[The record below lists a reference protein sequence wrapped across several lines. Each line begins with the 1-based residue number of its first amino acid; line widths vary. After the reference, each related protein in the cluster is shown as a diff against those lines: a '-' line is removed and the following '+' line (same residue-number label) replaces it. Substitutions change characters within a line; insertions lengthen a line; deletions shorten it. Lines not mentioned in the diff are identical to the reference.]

1 MNTKTCNP
9 EQHMKL
15 ITKRIVLGS
24 DIGIHGNLFGGTLM
38 SWMDEA
44 AAAFATEYC
53 FTPNMVTVR
62 VGEMLFKKPL
72 KAGHHV
78 RIYGQVL
85 SLGNTSIT
93 LSLEARKYSL
103 YSAEETLVCSTN
115 TTFVRI
121 DDDGTP
127 TAISDAVKNKYAQ
140 EQGVKGITSNEYGTR
155 NKEGMV
161 REEIGV

>member
-1 MNTKTCNP
+1 
-9 EQHMKL
+9 MKL
-15 ITKRIVLGS
+15 ITKRIVLAS

-38 SWMDEA
+38 VWLDEA

-53 FTPNMVTVR
+53 YTPNMVTLR
-62 VGEMLFKKPL
+62 VGELIFKKPL

-78 RIYGQVL
+78 RIYGRVQ

-93 LSLEARKYSL
+93 LELEARKYSL
-103 YSAEETLVCSTN
+103 YSGEETLVCSTN

-127 TAISDAVKNKYAQ
+127 TAIG
-140 EQGVKGITSNEYGTR
+140 E
-155 NKEGMV
+155 MV
-161 REEIGV
+161 RKKYELRMESVDI